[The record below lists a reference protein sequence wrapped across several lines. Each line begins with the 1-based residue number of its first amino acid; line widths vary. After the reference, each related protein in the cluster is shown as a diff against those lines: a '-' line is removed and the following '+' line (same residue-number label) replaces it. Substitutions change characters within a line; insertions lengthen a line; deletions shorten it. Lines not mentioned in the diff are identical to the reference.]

1 MSNSLNKIINAY
13 DPNTPLER
21 ASTIPAPWYTDERVF
36 ELEQQTVFSRSWQVA
51 ARVDQLQKPGDYVT
65 TEIGDEPVVVVRDSA
80 NQIRAF
86 FNVCR
91 HHAAAVM
98 TEPHGNAPQMRCPY
112 HGWTYSLEGELKG
125 TPDFSGVCDFDRA
138 TNGLTPIE
146 LAVWE
151 NWVFVKTEGGQ
162 RPALNGS
169 IQDWFG
175 AQFVDEI
182 HALGLNNLHW
192 LERRKYTIDCNW
204 KVFVDN
210 YLDGGY
216 HVPHLHKGLDSVLDY
231 SNYTIECGP
240 RHCLQSSPMVN
251 SEGSSPPLNDPDE
264 FRSGLTPAHPDVADV
279 RTGDRALY
287 YWIYPNFM
295 INCYAGVMDTNL
307 VRPISV
313 DRTEVIFDFY
323 FADVSEAAHA
333 QNLASVAVGDQIQ
346 QEDLDICASVQR
358 GLKSRVYDAGRLS
371 VRREAGEHL
380 FHRLLHNDLKSGMHS

>member
-1 MSNSLNKIINAY
+1 VTDSLKQIINCY
-13 DPNTPLER
+13 DPSTPLER
-21 ASTIPAPWYTDERVF
+21 ASTIPASWYTDERLF
-36 ELEQQTVFSRSWQVA
+36 ELEKQTVFSQSWQIA
-51 ARVDQLQKPGDYVT
+51 ARVDQLQKSGDYVT
-65 TEIGDEPVVVVRDSA
+65 TDIGDEPVVVVRGSD

-98 TEPHGNAPQMRCPY
+98 TEPLGNAPQMRCPY

-138 TNGLTPIE
+138 GNGLIPVE
-146 LAVWE
+146 VAVWE
-151 NWVFVKTEGGQ
+151 NWVFVKTDVGQ
-162 RPALNGS
+162 RPPLNES
-169 IQDWFG
+169 IEDWFG
-175 AQFVDEI
+175 AQLVNEI
-182 HALGLNNLHW
+182 GALGLSNLHW

-240 RHCLQSSPMVN
+240 RHCLQTSPMVTTDN
-251 SEGSSPPLNDPDE
+251 
-264 FRSGLTPAHPDVADV
+264 ADVAAT

-323 FADVSEAAHA
+323 FTDVSENARER
-333 QNLASVAVGDQIQ
+333 NLASVAVGDQIQ
-346 QEDLDICASVQR
+346 KEDLDICASVQR

-380 FHRLLHNDLKSGMHS
+380 FHRLLHADLKSGIFL